1 MMCPYLSI
9 PVAPR
14 MLYWED
20 RYGSEVAVA
29 GLDEAG
35 RGPLAGPVVAGAVII
50 PPLRSHP
57 VAILDSKKLSP
68 TRRKAAFEY
77 LNQLPGVVIGVGV
90 VDQTEIDRINIL
102 EATRKAMCIAVEA
115 LSISPG
121 YLLIDGLIKLDLPIL
136 QQSLVRGEEK
146 SVSIAAASIIAKVTR
161 DRMMEEYDREY
172 PVYGFGRH
180 KGYGTKLHLEMLNK
194 YGPCPIHRFSF
205 SPVARLV
212 VPHQPH
218 DLD

>member
-14 MLYWED
+14 MLHWED

-35 RGPLAGPVVAGAVII
+35 RGPLAGPVVAAAVII

-68 TRRKAAFEY
+68 ARRKAAFEY
-77 LNQLPGVVIGVGV
+77 LNQLPGAVIGVGV

-102 EATRKAMCIAVEA
+102 EATKKAMCIAVEA

>member
-35 RGPLAGPVVAGAVII
+35 RGPLAGPVVAAAVII

-68 TRRKAAFEY
+68 ARRKAAFEY
-77 LNQLPGVVIGVGV
+77 LNQLPGAVIGVGV

-102 EATRKAMCIAVEA
+102 EATKKAMCIAVEA

-194 YGPCPIHRFSF
+194 HGPCPIHRFSF
-205 SPVARLV
+205 SPVSRLV
-212 VPHQPH
+212 VPYQPH

>member
-1 MMCPYLSI
+1 MIPSSVAI
-9 PVAPR
+9 VPVADR
-14 MLYWED
+14 RLYWED
-20 RYGSEVAVA
+20 KYGSETAVA

-35 RGPLAGPVVAGAVII
+35 RGPLAGPVVAAAVIL

-68 TRRKAAFEY
+68 SRRTAAFEY
-77 LNQLPGVVIGVGV
+77 LSRLPGAVIGVGV
-90 VDQTEIDRINIL
+90 VDQAEIDRINIL
-102 EATRKAMCIAVEA
+102 EATRKAMCLAVEE

-121 YLLIDGLIKLDLPIL
+121 FLLIDGLIKLDLPIL

-161 DRMMEEYDREY
+161 DRMMVEYDREY

-180 KGYGTKLHLEMLNK
+180 KGYGTRFHMEMLNR

-212 VPHQPH
+212 EKVISKQ
-218 DLD
+218 